1 MRTPISPALSFNKLL
16 GLFLLFIAGLIIF
29 RMLYSGTIHYV
40 FMAWNIFL
48 AWIPF
53 VISQQFH
60 HYRKKQLWKQL
71 LLLASWL
78 LFFPN
83 ALYIVT
89 DLVHLQFESNMPWWY
104 DLTII
109 FTSAFVGLL
118 MAFVSLRNAEL
129 MLRRLIDPKLVMFCT
144 PCFLFLGA
152 FGVYLGR
159 FQRWNSWDVVSDPG
173 ALAYQLLLIA
183 ANPLD
188 NYRVW
193 GITLLFFV
201 LYSMLY
207 YTLVKLPQILA
218 GTINKTAGS

>member
-1 MRTPISPALSFNKLL
+1 MRKSTSPALSFNKLL

-29 RMLYSGTIHYV
+29 RMLYSGTIHYM
-40 FMAWNIFL
+40 FMGWNIFL

-53 VISQQFH
+53 VISGQFQN
-60 HYRKKQLWKQL
+60 YRKKQKWKQFV
-71 LLLASWL
+71 LLASWL

-118 MAFVSLRNAEL
+118 MAFVSLRNAEM
-129 MLRRLIDPKLVMFCT
+129 MLRRLLTPKMVTLCT
-144 PCFLFLGA
+144 SSFLFLGA

-159 FQRWNSWDVVSDPG
+159 FQRWNSWDVVSDPV
-173 ALAYQLLLIA
+173 ALSYQLLSLA
-183 ANPLD
+183 VNPLD

-193 GITLLFFV
+193 AITILFFA

-207 YTLVKLPQILA
+207 YTLIKLPPILV
-218 GTINKTAGS
+218 TTYNKTAGN

>member
-1 MRTPISPALSFNKLL
+1 MTKSIKPLLSFNKLL

-29 RMLYSGTIHYV
+29 RMLYSGTIHYL

-53 VISQQFH
+53 AISLQFNQ
-60 HYRKKQLWKQL
+60 YKKKQLWKQL
-71 LLLASWL
+71 VLLTTWL

-83 ALYIVT
+83 ALYILT

-104 DLTII
+104 DLSII

-129 MLRRLIDPKLVMFCT
+129 MLRRLVAPKMVIICT
-144 PCFLFLGA
+144 TFFLFLGA

-159 FQRWNSWDVVSDPG
+159 FQRFNSWDVVSDPV
-173 ALAYQLLLIA
+173 ALGYQLLSLA
-183 ANPLD
+183 VNPVD
-188 NYRVW
+188 NFRVW
-193 GITLLFFV
+193 AITILFFV

-207 YTLVKLPQILA
+207 FAMIKLPQILA
-218 GTINKTAGS
+218 GTLNKTAGS